1 MSRMRSAAM
10 VLSCAILTAGGAAA
24 VLQQASGSS
33 IPVADASVCRV
44 DTVVLPWGELRYDT
58 IAPDGSLISGYAW
71 RKRGEL
77 MAREDS
83 LSRYTTLTDSDYQ
96 VIAQELGVEVAAIKA
111 VVRIEA
117 GASLQGFYAPGVPVV
132 NFDRA
137 MYRRARATSNAK
149 APSSSHV
156 PAGITSS
163 YGRKEWSQLI
173 AARKVNRETADMGT
187 FWGMFKIGGFNYQQ
201 CGCASVQELVDR
213 MCYSEFEQLQ
223 LFANFIS
230 NTGMLEDL
238 RCKNWRA
245 FARKYNGA
253 NYASRGYHTRMARA
267 YAKYKQNET
276 CGKEQSESQEI
287 LTETHENH

>member
-156 PAGITSS
+156 PAGITS
-163 YGRKEWSQLI
+163 
-173 AARKVNRETADMGT
+173 
-187 FWGMFKIGGFNYQQ
+187 
-201 CGCASVQELVDR
+201 R
-213 MCYSEFEQLQ
+213 MEP
-223 LFANFIS
+223 
-230 NTGMLEDL
+230 
-238 RCKNWRA
+238 
-245 FARKYNGA
+245 
-253 NYASRGYHTRMARA
+253 A
-267 YAKYKQNET
+267 Y
-276 CGKEQSESQEI
+276 CRS
-287 LTETHENH
+287 